1 MMLPKNITNCTVQC
15 THCPVDM
22 VEFSQF
28 SDKSLSEV
36 FSRTQNCIK
45 KGSRIIIIAGNFL
58 STALLNCNN

>member
-1 MMLPKNITNCTVQC
+1 MPNCLLHNVCEIDQRNKMNDVNINITNCTVQC

-45 KGSRIIIIAGNFL
+45 KRI
-58 STALLNCNN
+58 